1 MSSVNLELFQWVLT
15 LVHIKNKQI
24 SNLAI
29 MGNISDGMRKSIHE
43 VMYRCAVACRTQ
55 DKLNSAVVI
64 SRDEFTVSNSD
75 LHASPSEY
83 LQDFAELDPAFHGNF
98 SCPRRFNSVGLDG
111 AVRAL
116 CRICKNI
123 SEPANGLVLN
133 RSAQCLP
140 QSFQAL
146 YRDLGCLATEFL
158 NYRYHEE
165 CRDMFFPNS
174 DSSSV
179 VAKGPVDS
187 NSTDNTHS
195 LRFLSMAFRSVSCR
209 CKFSNNAE
217 VEVREL
223 SEFTLYAL

>member
-1 MSSVNLELFQWVLT
+1 MMSLLSQILT
-15 LVHIKNKQI
+15 CVPLLLNT
-24 SNLAI
+24 
-29 MGNISDGMRKSIHE
+29 
-43 VMYRCAVACRTQ
+43 CRTLQ
-55 DKLNSAVVI
+55 NWTLHSTETSRAQGDSA
-64 SRDEFTVSNSD
+64 
-75 LHASPSEY
+75 A
-83 LQDFAELDPAFHGNF
+83 
-98 SCPRRFNSVGLDG
+98 SVGLDG

-209 CKFSNNAE
+209 CKFSNNAK